1 MLLRNLGDVRMRL
14 AVRLAIETRN
24 SIEALKEEIKSTG
37 EFDNLRL
44 TNGFVINQA
53 YLDCKK
59 ITNENK
65 WDIVLKSDSQ
75 VEERNAPKT
84 RTDLQVNQT
93 TIDGIAELKKIL
105 PQYTETSYVTT
116 SFVIRMIVRGS
127 LLVRRG
133 KI

>member
-1 MLLRNLGDVRMRL
+1 MRL

-24 SIEALKEEIKSTG
+24 SIDTLKKEIKATG

-59 ITNENK
+59 ITDENK
-65 WDIVLKSDSQ
+65 WDTVLKSGSQ

-105 PQYTETSYVTT
+105 SLYTKTSYVTT

-127 LLVRRG
+127 LLVRHG

>member
-1 MLLRNLGDVRMRL
+1 MILRNLGGVRMRL

-65 WDIVLKSDSQ
+65 WDIVLKSGSQ

-84 RTDLQVNQT
+84 RTDLQVNQI
-93 TIDGIAELKKIL
+93 TIEGIAELKKIL

>member
-1 MLLRNLGDVRMRL
+1 MRL

-24 SIEALKEEIKSTG
+24 SIDALKKEIKATW
-37 EFDNLRL
+37 EFDNLHL
-44 TNGFVINQA
+44 TNGFVVNQA
-53 YLDCKK
+53 YLDSKK
-59 ITNENK
+59 ITAEKN
-65 WDIVLKSDSQ
+65 WDKVLKFGSQ
-75 VEERNAPKT
+75 VEERSAPKT

-105 PQYTETSYVTT
+105 PLYTETSYVTT

-127 LLVRRG
+127 LLVRHG

>member
-1 MLLRNLGDVRMRL
+1 MRL
-14 AVRLAIETRN
+14 AIRLAIETRN

-53 YLDCKK
+53 YLDCRK
-59 ITNENK
+59 ITDENK
-65 WDIVLKSDSQ
+65 WDTVLKSVSQ

-84 RTDLQVNQT
+84 RTDLQVNQAT
-93 TIDGIAELKKIL
+93 MDGIAELKKLL
-105 PQYTETSYVTT
+105 PRYTETSYVTT
-116 SFVIRMIVRGS
+116 SFILKMIVRGS
-127 LLVRRG
+127 LLVRHG